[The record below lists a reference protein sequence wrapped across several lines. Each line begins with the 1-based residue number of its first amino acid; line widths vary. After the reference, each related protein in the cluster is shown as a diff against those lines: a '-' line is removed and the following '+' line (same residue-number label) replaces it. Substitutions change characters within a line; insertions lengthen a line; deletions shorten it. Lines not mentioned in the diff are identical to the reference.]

1 MKSNTFNIVFL
12 LKDTGISLTKGVG
25 GTRHGHK

>member
-1 MKSNTFNIVFL
+1 MKINTFNIIFL

-25 GTRHGHK
+25 GTRHGLK